1 MRPSQVTQALEYLI
15 KAKQPVMLHGSP
27 GVGKSQ
33 VVKQVADKLGIEMID
48 LRLSQLDPVDLR
60 GVPSVEREKVGKKE
74 VGKTNWNVPSF
85 LPTDGQGILF
95 LDEINSAAQATQAAA
110 YQLVLDRKLGDYE
123 LPDGWA
129 MVAAGNRASDRA
141 IVNQMSTALKNRFT
155 HLNYEVNNE
164 DWCEWALTH
173 NIAIEVL
180 GFIRFRPMLLNE
192 FEARNES
199 KEERERIQRLKDAQ
213 AFATPRSWEFMSRV
227 VQQQPSPDIEYELY
241 SGIVGEG
248 CAAEFMGYLKYYR
261 NLPNLDALL
270 MAPDKAKVPEE
281 PAVLYALSTGLAAKA
296 TMDNMDRVVKYA
308 LRMPAEFQVL
318 LVKDA
323 VTRGTS
329 PVRVHVGGAS
339 TSHSSPSPPG
349 GNFTARHFPSGPL
362 SGHQSASHIAPGGIV
377 RIV

>member
-60 GVPSVEREKVGKKE
+60 GVPSVDKTKVGKTE

-85 LPTDGQGILF
+85 LPTEGKGILF

-129 MVAAGNRASDRA
+129 MVAAGNRSTDRA
-141 IVNQMSTALKNRFT
+141 IVNAMSTALKNRFT

-192 FEARNES
+192 FEQRNET
-199 KEERERIQRLKDAQ
+199 KEEKERVQRLKI
-213 AFATPRSWEFMSRV
+213 FR
-227 VQQQPSPDIEYELY
+227 L
-241 SGIVGEG
+241 
-248 CAAEFMGYLKYYR
+248 AETLTKQVFFS
-261 NLPNLDALL
+261 
-270 MAPDKAKVPEE
+270 
-281 PAVLYALSTGLAAKA
+281 ST
-296 TMDNMDRVVKYA
+296 
-308 LRMPAEFQVL
+308 
-318 LVKDA
+318 
-323 VTRGTS
+323 
-329 PVRVHVGGAS
+329 
-339 TSHSSPSPPG
+339 
-349 GNFTARHFPSGPL
+349 
-362 SGHQSASHIAPGGIV
+362 
-377 RIV
+377 